1 MEQKNILI
9 IEDERNLARTLAQAL
24 RVGLDR
30 KFEIETC
37 ESGEEAFHK
46 LHEKPYSLIIS
57 DLRLPGIDGLE
68 LINYIKRF
76 FSDTHVILITGFG
89 SEEVEAKANQ
99 ITEGYLTKPFD
110 ILDLLRMVQKVID
123 PRQKKN
129 GAFQKDDLTD
139 DGPHRILIMEDD
151 LGLRTIFGKVLR
163 KSHYEVHEAPTVQT
177 ARDFLGKNEYKV
189 FICDIHM
196 GRERG
201 TDLLSEFGDKLTEAG
216 TQIVMC
222 SAYGQYR
229 SLTEEMGADFFLEK
243 PISLGTFITLI
254 NRLMDY
260 KPIPSQEPEE
270 SNVNDKTENT
280 PPPENVV
287 ETRSPPQKTFYSK
300 E

>member
-1 MEQKNILI
+1 MDKKNILI
-9 IEDERNLARTLAQAL
+9 IEDERNLGRTLAQAL

-30 KFEIETC
+30 HFEVETC

-46 LHEKPYSLIIS
+46 LYEKDYSLIIS

-68 LINYIKRF
+68 LITYIKRF

-89 SEEVEAKANQ
+89 SDEVEARADQ

-123 PRQKKN
+123 PRHKKN
-129 GAFQKDDLTD
+129 GAFRKDALTD
-139 DGPHRILIMEDD
+139 DTPRRILVMEDD
-151 LGLRTIFGKVLR
+151 VGLRSIYGKVLR

-177 ARDFLGKNEYKV
+177 ARDLLGKNEYKV

-201 TDLLSEFGDKLTEAG
+201 TDLLSEFSDKLTEAG
-216 TQIVMC
+216 TQVVMC

-229 SLTEEMGADFFLEK
+229 SLTEELGADFFLEK
-243 PISLGTFITLI
+243 PISLGTFITLV

-270 SNVNDKTENT
+270 SNVKHQTENT

-287 ETRSPPQKTFYSK
+287 EIRNHPQKNIL
-300 E
+300 

>member
-1 MEQKNILI
+1 MEKKSILI

-30 KFEIETC
+30 HFEVETC

-46 LHEKPYSLIIS
+46 LYEKAYSLIIS

-68 LINYIKRF
+68 LITYIKRF
-76 FSDTHVILITGFG
+76 FSDTNVILITGFG
-89 SEEVEAKANQ
+89 SDEVEARADQ

-139 DGPHRILIMEDD
+139 DTPHRILVMEDD
-151 LGLRTIFGKVLR
+151 VGLRTIYGKVLR
-163 KSHYEVHEAPTVQT
+163 KSHYEVHEAPTVQS
-177 ARDFLGKNEYKV
+177 ARDLLDKNEYKV

-201 TDLLSEFGDKLTEAG
+201 TDLLSEFEVKLNEAG
-216 TQIVMC
+216 TQVVMC

-229 SLTEEMGADFFLEK
+229 TLTEEMGADFFLEK
-243 PISLGTFITLI
+243 PISLGTFITLV

-270 SNVNDKTENT
+270 SNVNDQTENT
-280 PPPENVV
+280 PPPENIV
-287 ETRSPPQKTFYSK
+287 ETKKIPPPTFF
-300 E
+300 

>member
-1 MEQKNILI
+1 MDKKNILI
-9 IEDERNLARTLAQAL
+9 IEDERNLGRTLAQAL

-30 KFEIETC
+30 HFEVETC

-46 LHEKPYSLIIS
+46 LYEKDYSLIIS

-68 LINYIKRF
+68 LITYIKRF

-89 SEEVEAKANQ
+89 SDEVEARADQ

-123 PRQKKN
+123 PRHKKN
-129 GAFQKDDLTD
+129 GAFRKDDLTD
-139 DGPHRILIMEDD
+139 DTPHRILIMEDEV
-151 LGLRTIFGKVLR
+151 GLRNIFSKVLR

-177 ARDFLGKNEYKV
+177 ARDLLGKNEYKV

-201 TDLLSEFGDKLTEAG
+201 TDLLSEFSDKLTEAG
-216 TQIVMC
+216 TQVVMC

-229 SLTEEMGADFFLEK
+229 SLTEELGADFFLEK
-243 PISLGTFITLI
+243 PISLGTFITLV

-270 SNVNDKTENT
+270 SNVKHQTENT
-280 PPPENVV
+280 PPLENVA
-287 ETRSPPQKTFYSK
+287 EIRKFPPKK
-300 E
+300 II